1 VVTTAPSPAEARP
14 AHLGLADLGHL
25 TARQVLALGVRVTP
39 VLRSGLLATVVLA
52 LGAGAGRIVAP
63 LTVQRAIDRGLAP
76 EAVTHA
82 LTVGALAVVLAG
94 VSSWALN
101 RRLQRRTEAALASLR
116 RQGLARVHD
125 MSATTA
131 DQLRSTDLVA
141 RLTSDVDTI
150 TTFTQNG
157 GVQMVTNLAQL
168 VLATAVMAVFCW
180 QLTVPVV
187 LLAWVL
193 LFAMVRLQ
201 RVVARRFADVRVEV
215 AALQGV
221 VAEAVIGAP
230 VIRSTGTAERMRAQL
245 DEAVDRTRA
254 SQLRTLVPLHGN
266 TALGEVAISTMT
278 VVVVVGGTAWTTH
291 QGWGPAPD
299 LTAGQLV
306 AMVFLVTFFVRPLQF
321 LVQSLG
327 EAQNALVG
335 WRRTLELVTTPSAV
349 VTVADGREGAG
360 GGLGRPVG
368 VELDG
373 VSASY
378 AGGPVVVH
386 DLTLRIEPGEH
397 VAVVGESGS
406 GKSTFAKLLTRRIE
420 PLTGEIRVGGRPL
433 ATIPDAALERRVVI
447 VPQDP
452 FLFDS
457 TVGENV
463 AVGVPGADED
473 AVRRVLTSLGLDA
486 WVDELPDGL
495 ATRVGSRGDL
505 LSVGER
511 QLVALARTALVD
523 PDLVVLDEAT
533 SAVDPATDVRVQAA
547 LAVLTRGRTTVSIAH
562 RMVTA
567 QRADRV
573 LVFEGGRIVQS
584 GAHRD
589 LVTAPGPYAELFAAW
604 R

>member
-1 VVTTAPSPAEARP
+1 MTTVPSRAEP
-14 AHLGLADLGHL
+14 PGLVDLGDL
-25 TARQVLALGVRVTP
+25 RAGRLVALGVRVTP
-39 VLRSGLLATVVLA
+39 VLRTGLLLTVVLA
-52 LGAGAGRIVAP
+52 LAAGAGRIVAP
-63 LTVQRAIDRGLAP
+63 LTVQRAIDQGLAP
-76 EAVTHA
+76 AAVTHA
-82 LTVGALAVVLAG
+82 LGVGALAVVLAG

-101 RRLQRRTEAALASLR
+101 RRVQRRTELALASLR
-116 RQGLARVHD
+116 RQGLTRAHE

-131 DQLRSTDLVA
+131 DQVRSTDLVA

-157 GVQMVTNLAQL
+157 GVQMLTNLAQL
-168 VLATAVMAVFCW
+168 VLATVVMAVFCW

-187 LLAWVL
+187 VLAVVLLASML
-193 LFAMVRLQ
+193 RLQ
-201 RVVARRFADVRVEV
+201 RVVARRFEAVRSDV

-221 VAEAVIGAP
+221 VAEAVVGAP
-230 VIRSTGTAERMRAQL
+230 VVRVTGTADRVRAQL
-245 DEAVDRTRA
+245 DAAVDRTRT

-278 VVVVVGGTAWTTH
+278 VVVIVLGVAWTTH
-291 QGWGPAPD
+291 QDWGPAPV
-299 LTAGQLV
+299 LTSGELV

-349 VTVADGREGAG
+349 VVGDPAQL
-360 GGLGRPVG
+360 GLGAVG

-373 VSASY
+373 VSAAY

-386 DLTLRIEPGEH
+386 DLTLRIEPGRH

-406 GKSTFAKLLTRRIE
+406 GKSTLAKLLTRRIE
-420 PLTGEIRVGGRPL
+420 PVSGEVRLGGVPL
-433 ATIPDAALERRVVI
+433 ATLADAALERRVVI

-452 FLFDS
+452 FLFD
-457 TVGENV
+457 TTLAANV
-463 AVGVPGADED
+463 AVGLPEVDED
-473 AVRRVLTSLGLDA
+473 DVRRVLDALGLADWLA
-486 WVDELPDGL
+486 DLPGGL
-495 ATRVGSRGDL
+495 ATPVGPRGDL

-533 SAVDPATDVRVQAA
+533 SAVDPATDVRVQTA
-547 LAVLTRGRTTVSIAH
+547 LAALTRGRTTVSIAH
-562 RMVTA
+562 RMLTA
-567 QRADRV
+567 ERADLVVV
-573 LVFEGGRIVQS
+573 LEAGRIVQT
-584 GAHRD
+584 GRHRD
-589 LVTAPGPYAELFAAW
+589 LVEVPGPYAELFAAW

>member
-1 VVTTAPSPAEARP
+1 MTSRPTPPTPSPAEP
-14 AHLGLADLGHL
+14 GLSDLSHLRAGA
-25 TARQVLALGVRVTP
+25 VVALGARVTP
-39 VLRSGLLATVVLA
+39 VLTSGLALTIVLA
-52 LGAGAGRIVAP
+52 LMAGAGRIVAP

-76 EAVTHA
+76 AAVEHA

-94 VSSWALN
+94 TSSWALN
-101 RRLQRRTEAALASLR
+101 RRLQRRTEMALASLR
-116 RQGLARVHD
+116 RQGLARAHD

-131 DQLRSTDLVA
+131 DQVRTTDVVA

-150 TTFTQNG
+150 TTFTQGG

-168 VLATAVMAVFCW
+168 LLATLVMAVFCW

-187 LLAWVL
+187 ALAGVLLLAMTRV
-193 LFAMVRLQ
+193 Q
-201 RVVARRFADVRVEV
+201 RIVARRFAVVRAEV
-215 AALQGV
+215 STMQGV

-230 VIRSTGTAERMRAQL
+230 VIRVTGTSGRMRAQL
-245 DEAVDRTRA
+245 DAAVDRTRA

-266 TALGEVAISTMT
+266 TALGEVAISSMT
-278 VVVVVGGTAWTTH
+278 VIVIVLGVAWSTH

-299 LTAGQLV
+299 LTPGKLV
-306 AMVFLVTFFVRPLQF
+306 AMVFLVTFFVRPLQS

-335 WRRTLELVTTPSAV
+335 WRRTLELVVTPSAV
-349 VTVADGREGAG
+349 VTGEHAADLEAG
-360 GGLGRPVG
+360 PVS
-368 VELDG
+368 VSLEG

-386 DLTLRIEPGEH
+386 DLTVHVGAGEH
-397 VAVVGESGS
+397 IAVVGESGS

-420 PLTGEIRVGGRPL
+420 PVAGEIRLGGQL
-433 ATIPDAALERRVVI
+433 LGTIADAALERRVVI

-452 FLFDS
+452 FLFD
-457 TVGENV
+457 TTLGDNV
-463 AVGVPGADED
+463 AVGVPGATEAD
-473 AVRRVLTSLGLDA
+473 VRRVLGALGLDDWLA
-486 WVDELPDGL
+486 ELPDGL
-495 ATRVGSRGDL
+495 STRVGSRGDR

-533 SAVDPATDVRVQAA
+533 SGVDPATDVRVQAA
-547 LAVLTRGRTTVSIAH
+547 LAVLSRGRTTVSIAH
-562 RMVTA
+562 RMATA
-567 QRADRV
+567 ERADRV
-573 LVFEGGRIVQS
+573 LVFDDGRIVQA
-584 GAHRD
+584 GHHRE
-589 LVTAPGPYAELFAAW
+589 LVGVDGPYAELFAAW

>member
-1 VVTTAPSPAEARP
+1 MTTAPSPAEPRVDAP
-14 AHLGLADLGHL
+14 GLVDLTHL
-25 TARQVLALGVRVTP
+25 TPRGLVALGVRVTP
-39 VLRSGLLATVVLA
+39 VLRSGLALTVLLA
-52 LGAGAGRIVAP
+52 LAAGAGRIIAP
-63 LTVQRAIDRGLAP
+63 LTVQRAIDLDLAP
-76 EAVTHA
+76 DAVAHA
-82 LTVGALAVVLAG
+82 LTVGAVAVVLAG

-101 RRLQRRTEAALASLR
+101 RRVQRRTELALASLR
-116 RQGLARVHD
+116 RQGLTRAHE
-125 MSATTA
+125 MSAATA
-131 DQLRSTDLVA
+131 DTVRSTDLVA

-180 QLTVPVV
+180 QLTVPAV
-187 LLAWVL
+187 AIAAVL
-193 LFAMVRLQ
+193 LFSMMRLQ
-201 RVVARRFADVRVEV
+201 RVVARRFAAVRADVS
-215 AALQGV
+215 AMQGV

-230 VIRSTGTAERMRAQL
+230 VVRVTGTADRMGAQL
-245 DEAVDRTRA
+245 DAAVDRTRA

-278 VVVVVGGTAWTTH
+278 VIVIVLGVAWTTH
-291 QGWGPAPD
+291 QEWGPAPT
-299 LTAGQLV
+299 LTSGELV

-349 VTVADGREGAG
+349 VAGDPAQLAG
-360 GGLGRPVG
+360 GAVG

-373 VSASY
+373 VAAAY
-378 AGGPVVVH
+378 GGGPVVVH
-386 DLTLRIEPGEH
+386 DLTLRIEPGQH

-406 GKSTFAKLLTRRIE
+406 GKSTFAKLLTRRLA
-420 PLTGEIRVGGRPL
+420 PVAGEIRIGDRPL
-433 ATIPDAALERRVVI
+433 DTIPDAALERRVLI

-452 FLFDS
+452 FLFD
-457 TVGENV
+457 TTLGDNI
-463 AVGVPGADED
+463 AVGLPDVDQD
-473 AVRRVLTSLGLDA
+473 DVRRVLDALGLGDWLA
-486 WVDELPDGL
+486 DLPQGL
-495 ATRVGSRGDL
+495 ATPVGSRGDL

-523 PDLVVLDEAT
+523 PDLVILDEAT
-533 SAVDPATDVRVQAA
+533 SAVDPATDVRVQTA
-547 LAVLTRGRTTVSIAH
+547 LGVLTRGRTTVSIAH

-567 QRADRV
+567 ERADLV
-573 LVFEGGRIVQS
+573 LVFEQGRVVQS
-584 GAHRD
+584 GHHD
-589 LVTAPGPYAELFAAW
+589 ELVAVPGPYADLFTAW

>member
-1 VVTTAPSPAEARP
+1 MTTAPSPAERLADP
-14 AHLGLADLGHL
+14 GLADLTHL
-25 TARQVLALGVRVTP
+25 GPRALVALGARITP
-39 VLRSGLLATVVLA
+39 VLTSGLLLTALLA
-52 LGAGAGRIVAP
+52 LAAGAGRIIAP

-76 EAVTHA
+76 DAVAHA
-82 LTVGALAVVLAG
+82 LEVGAAAVVLAG

-101 RRLQRRTEAALASLR
+101 RRVQRRTELALASLR
-116 RQGLARVHD
+116 RQGLARAHE

-131 DQLRSTDLVA
+131 DQVRSADLVA

-157 GVQMVTNLAQL
+157 GVQMITNLAQL
-168 VLATAVMAVFCW
+168 LLATVVMAAFCW

-187 LLAWVL
+187 ALAVVL
-193 LFAMVRLQ
+193 LLTMTRLQ
-201 RVVARRFADVRVEV
+201 RVVARRFAVVRADVS
-215 AALQGV
+215 AMQGV
-221 VAEAVIGAP
+221 VAEAVVGAP
-230 VIRSTGTAERMRAQL
+230 VIRVTGTADRMRAQL

-278 VVVVVGGTAWTTH
+278 VLVILLGVGWTTH
-291 QGWGPAPD
+291 QEWGPAPD
-299 LTAGQLV
+299 LSSGQLV

-335 WRRTLELVTTPSAV
+335 WRRTLELVVTPSAV
-349 VTVADGREGAG
+349 VSGEHASDLEHG
-360 GGLGRPVG
+360 PVG
-368 VELDG
+368 VDLRG

-378 AGGPVVVH
+378 AGGPPVVH
-386 DLTLRIEPGEH
+386 DLTVRIAPGQH

-420 PLTGEIRVGGRPL
+420 PLTGEIRLGGRPL
-433 ATIPDAALERRVVI
+433 ATIADASLERRVVI

-452 FLFDS
+452 FLFD
-457 TVGENV
+457 TTLGDNI
-463 AVGVPGADED
+463 AVGLPDVVED
-473 AVRRVLTSLGLDA
+473 DVRRVLVALGLDDWLA
-486 WVDELPDGL
+486 ELPDGL
-495 ATRVGSRGDL
+495 ATHVGVSGDR

-523 PDLVVLDEAT
+523 PDLVILDEAT

-547 LAVLTRGRTTVSIAH
+547 LRVLTEGRTTVSIAH
-562 RMVTA
+562 RMATA
-567 QRADRV
+567 ERADLV
-573 LVFEGGRIVQS
+573 LVFEAGRIVQV
-584 GAHRD
+584 GHHRD
-589 LVTAPGPYAELFAAW
+589 LVTAPGPYADLFAAW

>member
-1 VVTTAPSPAEARP
+1 MTTTPSRVELP
-14 AHLGLADLGHL
+14 GLVDLGHVTPRGL
-25 TARQVLALGVRVTP
+25 VALGVRVTP
-39 VLRSGLLATVVLA
+39 VLRTGLAVTLVLA
-52 LGAGAGRIVAP
+52 LAAGAGRIVAP
-63 LTVQRAIDRGLAP
+63 LTVQRAIDQGLAP
-76 EAVTHA
+76 SAVERA
-82 LTVGALAVVLAG
+82 LMVGALAVVLAG

-101 RRLQRRTEAALASLR
+101 RRVQRRTEMALASLR
-116 RQGLARVHD
+116 RQGLARAHE

-131 DQLRSTDLVA
+131 DQVRSTDLVA

-157 GVQMVTNLAQL
+157 GVQMITNLAQL
-168 VLATAVMAVFCW
+168 ALATVVMAASCW

-187 LLAWVL
+187 ALACVL
-193 LFAMVRLQ
+193 LFSMMRLQ
-201 RVVARRFADVRVEV
+201 RVVARRFAVVRADV
-215 AALQGV
+215 AAMQGV

-230 VIRSTGTAERMRAQL
+230 VIRVTGTAERMRRQL
-245 DEAVDRTRA
+245 DDAVDRTRA

-278 VVVVVGGTAWTTH
+278 VIVIVLGVAWTTH
-291 QGWGPAPD
+291 QEWGPAPS
-299 LTAGQLV
+299 LSSGQLV

-349 VTVADGREGAG
+349 VAGDAAGLADG
-360 GGLGRPVG
+360 PVG
-368 VELDG
+368 VDLDG
-373 VSASY
+373 VSAAY

-386 DLTLRIEPGEH
+386 DLTLRVEPGQH

-420 PLTGEIRVGGRPL
+420 PVTGEIRLGGRPL
-433 ATIPDAALERRVVI
+433 ATIADAALERRVVI

-452 FLFDS
+452 FLFD
-457 TVGENV
+457 TTLGDNI
-463 AVGVPGADED
+463 AVGLPEVDED
-473 AVRRVLTSLGLDA
+473 DVRRVLAALGLADWLA
-486 WVDELPDGL
+486 ELPDGL

-523 PDLVVLDEAT
+523 PDLVILDEAT

-547 LAVLTRGRTTVSIAH
+547 LGVLTEGRTTVSIAH
-562 RMVTA
+562 RMATA
-567 QRADRV
+567 ERADMV
-573 LVFEGGRIVQS
+573 LVFEAGRVVQS
-584 GAHRD
+584 GHHDD
-589 LVTAPGPYAELFAAW
+589 LVSVPGTYADLFAAW